1 MKEEG
6 CCTMAIVIVGML
18 DEREPA
24 LRLIRDRIRQ
34 RGHETCLVDISVGS
48 GAIVPCL
55 DADVTP
61 GELAA
66 LAEGG
71 AAVSVTRGDSATA
84 VATEGLR
91 AKVREMQARGEVEGI
106 IAISGMTG
114 ALIALPAMMELP
126 FGIPKV
132 LISGAT
138 TQPVHVARF
147 GEYFSRRDVT
157 VMHTVVDTVGMNPLV
172 RSLALRGADAIAG
185 MVEGV
190 DVSVSGERP
199 AVAVT
204 EFGYM
209 DRGAHHLREIL
220 EEQRFDVVSIHAM
233 GMGDRAALDL
243 VPQGVF
249 EAFVDLMPGSFSEHV
264 LGGNRDAGPDRLD
277 VAADLSIPYIFCPGG
292 FDMISCGPP
301 ERKDSDDPLWT
312 SRCIAGR
319 KLHVQPPRVQ
329 ARTSAGEMEETA
341 RAVAERLNR
350 YRQKSRVKAVVPLRG
365 LSSLSVDGGPLND
378 PAADAAFLSSLRR
391 HLDPEIEIVE
401 VDTDINDPVFARA
414 VADALSKARLSSQ
427 RTEVPV

>member
-1 MKEEG
+1 
-6 CCTMAIVIVGML
+6 MAIVIVGML

-24 LRLIRDRIRQ
+24 LELIRDRIRQ
-34 RGHETCLVDISVGS
+34 RGHQTCLVDISVGS
-48 GAIVPCL
+48 GAIVPSL
-55 DADVTP
+55 DPDVTP
-61 GELAA
+61 GELAGLVERTA
-66 LAEGG
+66 TAPAER
-71 AAVSVTRGDSATA
+71 ADSATA
-84 VATEGLR
+84 VATEGLK
-91 AKVREMQARGEVEGI
+91 AKVREMQARGEVKGL

-132 LISGAT
+132 LICGAT
-138 TQPVHVARF
+138 TQPVHAAKF
-147 GEYFSRRDVT
+147 GEYFSRRDIT

-185 MVEGV
+185 MVEGTGTSA
-190 DVSVSGERP
+190 DRGRA

-204 EFGYM
+204 EFGYV
-209 DRGAHHLREIL
+209 DKGAHHLREIL
-220 EEQRFDVVSIHAM
+220 EERFDVVSIHAM

-249 EAFVDLMPGSFSEHV
+249 EAFIDLMPGSFSEHV

-301 ERKDSDDPLWT
+301 EREHSGDLLWT
-312 SRCIAGR
+312 SRRIAER

-329 ARTSAGEMEETA
+329 ARTSVGEMEETA
-341 RAVAERLNR
+341 LAVAERLNR
-350 YRQKSRVKAVVPLRG
+350 YRQKSRVRVVVPLRG
-365 LSSLSVDGGPLND
+365 LSSLSVEGGPLHD

-391 HLDPEIEIVE
+391 HLDPEIKIVE
-401 VDTDINDPVFARA
+401 VDTDINHPVFARA
-414 VADALSKARLSSQ
+414 AADALAAAFPTSPRK
-427 RTEVPV
+427 EVAI